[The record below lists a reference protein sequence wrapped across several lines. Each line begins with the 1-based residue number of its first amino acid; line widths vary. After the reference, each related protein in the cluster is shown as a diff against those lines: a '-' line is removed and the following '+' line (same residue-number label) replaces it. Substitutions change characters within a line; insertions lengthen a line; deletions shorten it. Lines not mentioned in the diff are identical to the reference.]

1 MFELIFIFIS
11 FIIKVVKFYLFTI
24 LPTLILISVICVL
37 IGMCI
42 RSGMKGGMSVLI
54 IIITIVIFTF
64 VVYGK
69 NTVKIVYKV
78 KDKLVNTYFSNKAIF
93 GSSEDKSSK

>member
-11 FIIKVVKFYLFTI
+11 FIIKIIKFYLLTI
-24 LPTLILISVICVL
+24 LPTLIIISVICVL

-42 RSGMKGGMSVLI
+42 RSGMKGGLSILI

-64 VVYGK
+64 VIYGK
-69 NTVKIVYKV
+69 NTVKIIYKV

>member
-11 FIIKVVKFYLFTI
+11 FIVKIVKYYIFTL
-24 LPTLILISVICVL
+24 LPTLILISVLCVL

-42 RSGMKGGMSVLI
+42 RSGMKGGMSILI

-64 VVYGK
+64 VIYGK
-69 NTVKIVYKV
+69 NTIKIVSKV
-78 KDKLVNTYFSNKAIF
+78 KDKIVNTYFSNKAIF
-93 GSSEDKSSK
+93 SSSKDMS